1 MFTAAQI
8 PNIITVARIA
18 MVAPVGLLLWYGA
31 VREALILMVV
41 ASASDALDGWLARHF
56 GWMSRFGA
64 AMDPVADKLLVGT
77 LFVIFTLKGIIPI
90 WVALIV
96 LGRDAII
103 LGGALA
109 YRLLFEA
116 IEFAPTYLSKA
127 NTAVQIVLL
136 LLLLVAQCGFDLISP
151 AALLVADPYGFW
163 VLAALGLTSGLD
175 YVITWSLRA
184 VRRAKAAL

>member
-151 AALLVADPYGFW
+151 VALLVADPYGFW

>member
-1 MFTAAQI
+1 MFTTAQI
-8 PNIITVARIA
+8 PNLITVARIA
-18 MVAPVGLLLWYGA
+18 MVAPVGLLLWYGS
-31 VREALILMVV
+31 VREALILMAV

-96 LGRDAII
+96 LGRDVII

-109 YRLLFEA
+109 YRLLFET

-136 LLLLVAQCGFDLISP
+136 LLLLIAQCGFDWISGA
-151 AALLVADPYGFW
+151 AALLADPYGFW

>member
-1 MFTAAQI
+1 MFTTAQI
-8 PNIITVARIA
+8 PNLITVARIA
-18 MVAPVGLLLWYGA
+18 MVAPVGLLLWYGS
-31 VREALILMVV
+31 VREALILMAV

-96 LGRDAII
+96 LGRDVII

-109 YRLLFEA
+109 YRLLFET

-136 LLLLVAQCGFDLISP
+136 LLLLIAQCGFDWISGA
-151 AALLVADPYGFW
+151 AALLADPYGFW

-184 VRRAKAAL
+184 VCRAKAAL

>member
-1 MFTAAQI
+1 MFTTAQI
-8 PNIITVARIA
+8 PNLITVARIA
-18 MVAPVGLLLWYGA
+18 MVAPVGLLLWYGS
-31 VREALILMVV
+31 VREALILMAV

-56 GWMSRFGA
+56 GWISRFGA

-96 LGRDAII
+96 LGRDVII

-109 YRLLFEA
+109 YRLLFET

-136 LLLLVAQCGFDLISP
+136 LLLLIAQCGFDWISGA
-151 AALLVADPYGFW
+151 AALLADPYGFW